1 MEERIARLLSI
12 IFHPLFIPFYMLV
25 ILLNVNVFFAMMIP
39 VKIKLILSGLVFLMT
54 IIFPLLFV
62 FLLYKLKLVKSFYL
76 ESREERIYPLLI
88 LAIFYYF
95 TYYILKSFP
104 ISFIFS
110 YYMLGSTFLT
120 ILALIIS
127 FYRKISLHMI
137 GIGGMLGLLMGLSMN
152 LGLNMTWFVI
162 AAIILGGFLGF
173 ARIQSNSHKPSDIY
187 AGFLVGASVMF
198 LLFIFL

>member
-39 VKIKLILSGLVFLMT
+39 VKFKLILSGLVFLMT
-54 IIFPLLFV
+54 IIFPLFFV
-62 FLLYKLKLVKSFYL
+62 FLLYKLKLVRSFYL

-137 GIGGMLGLLMGLSMN
+137 GIGGMLGLLMGLSLN
-152 LGLNMTWFVI
+152 LGLDMTWFVI
-162 AAIILGGFLGF
+162 AVIILGGFLGF

-187 AGFLVGASVMF
+187 AGFLVGVSVMF